1 MNWFNLVPFVLLG
14 AIVGLDVVSFPQAM
28 ISRPIV
34 AATAS
39 AALGGHPGLGLALGA
54 TLELIALEMLP
65 FGASRYPEW
74 GSASVVGG
82 AIIAGTPGQTITPT
96 VTSSALVLA
105 VLAAL
110 ATAWIGG
117 WTMVML
123 RRLNAV
129 WARSATPILDTGSRK
144 AVDGLQI
151 RGLCADL
158 LRGALLT
165 AIALAV
171 LNPIVDAVIHLWG
184 VPPAQSRAVVVGV
197 SATVAVAAA
206 WKVFHTT
213 KGAPWFFLAGLAAG
227 VALAWAQ

>member
-1 MNWFNLVPFVLLG
+1 MNLFNLLPFVLLG

-39 AALGGHPGLGLALGA
+39 AALGGHAVLGLALGA

-82 AIIAGTPGQTITPT
+82 AIIAGTPGQLITPT

-110 ATAWIGG
+110 ATAWVGG
-117 WTMVML
+117 WTMVVL

-129 WARSATPILDTGSRK
+129 WARKATPLLDQGSAK
-144 AVDGLQI
+144 TVDGLQI
-151 RGLCADL
+151 GGLCADL

-165 AIALAV
+165 GVALAI

-213 KGAPWFFLAGLAAG
+213 KGAAWFFLAGLAGG
-227 VALAWAQ
+227 VALVWAQ

>member
-1 MNWFNLVPFVLLG
+1 VIVDLLPFVLLG
-14 AIVGLDVVSFPQAM
+14 AVCGLDVVSFPQVM

-39 AALGGHPGLGLALGA
+39 AALGGHVGLGLALGA

-82 AIIAGTPGQTITPT
+82 ALVAGVPAAGTVPA
-96 VTSSALVLA
+96 VTSAALVLA
-105 VLAAL
+105 VLACL
-110 ATAWIGG
+110 ATSWVGG

-123 RRLNAV
+123 RRVNAV
-129 WARSATPILDTGSRK
+129 WARQARPLLDAGSRS
-144 AVDGLQI
+144 AVMSLQL

-158 LRGALLT
+158 VRGGALT
-165 AIALAV
+165 GIALV
-171 LNPIVDAVIHLWG
+171 LLTPLVDHTIGHWGVDAAV
-184 VPPAQSRAVVVGV
+184 SRAVVVGA

-213 KGAPWFFLAGLAAG
+213 RGVIWYFVAG
-227 VALAWAQ
+227 VAAGAVLLSAVQ

>member
-1 MNWFNLVPFVLLG
+1 MAFNLIPFVLLG

-117 WTMVML
+117 WTMVVL

-129 WARSATPILDTGSRK
+129 WARNATPVLDTGSRR

-165 AIALAV
+165 GIALAI
-171 LNPIVDAVIHLWG
+171 LNPIVDAVIHLWS

-213 KGAPWFFLAGLAAG
+213 KGAVWFFIVGTAIG
-227 VALAWAQ
+227 VAVAAMG